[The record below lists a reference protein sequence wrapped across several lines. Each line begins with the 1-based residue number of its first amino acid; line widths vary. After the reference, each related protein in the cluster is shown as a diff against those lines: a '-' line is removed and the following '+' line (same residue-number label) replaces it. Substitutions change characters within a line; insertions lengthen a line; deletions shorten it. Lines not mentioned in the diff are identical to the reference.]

1 MLILNYII
9 SNKYNLFFQDTCRVS
24 LARSAFLTLL
34 LLQDAHPAF
43 PSSVTSEIS
52 YLTPI
57 FHISMPYASISSLP
71 TFVPP
76 AHRSHN
82 LSRTEVPQWPP
93 SGGKAV

>member
-1 MLILNYII
+1 MLILYYII
-9 SNKYNLFFQDTCRVS
+9 SNIYNLFFQSCRVS
-24 LARSAFLTLL
+24 LARSAFLALL
-34 LLQDAHPAF
+34 LLQAAHPAF
-43 PSSVTSEIS
+43 PSSVTSEIL